1 MDLDGQTAII
11 TGSTRGIG
19 KALALELASHGVNI
33 TVTGKTTEPKEDMKG
48 TIYKT
53 AEEVEK
59 LGAEAL
65 PIEHDV
71 RDEDNCK
78 AVVDETIDEWG
89 KVDILINN
97 AGAIQMTSVED
108 TPPNRYDLLMEVN
121 ARGSYVMSHYVLP
134 HMKERDYG
142 HILMASPPIAT
153 NKTPGKTAY
162 GLSKIGMT
170 FVAQSLAEEVDRENI
185 GVNAFWPVTAIE
197 TRATRY
203 FNMGTEEMWRKP
215 QILCDMVREIVK
227 TEPGSLSGNALLDEP
242 FLREQGVEDFEQY
255 AVVEG
260 SEPPPL
266 SAQLFF
272 VDYPPSDEE

>member
-1 MDLDGQTAII
+1 MDLDGQVAII

-19 KALALELASHGVNI
+19 KQLALELADQGCNI
-33 TVTGKTTEPKEDMKG
+33 TVTGKTTEPKEEMEG
-48 TIYKT
+48 TIYTT
-53 AEEVEK
+53 AEAVEER
-59 LGAEAL
+59 GREAL

-78 AVVDETIDEWG
+78 KVVDETIDKWG
-89 KVDILINN
+89 RVDILINN
-97 AGAIQMTSVED
+97 AGAIQMSSVEE
-108 TPPNRYDLLMEVN
+108 TPPKRYDLLMDVN

-142 HILMASPPIAT
+142 HILMASPPIET
-153 NKTPGKTAY
+153 NMTPGKTAY

-170 FVAQSLAEEVDRENI
+170 FIAQSLAEEVSDHNI

-203 FNMGTEEMWRKP
+203 FNMGTEEMWRTP
-215 QILCDMVREIVK
+215 RILCDTVREIVK
-227 TEPGSLSGNALLDEP
+227 KRPGDFSGNAILDQP
-242 FLREQGVEDFEQY
+242 FLEDHGVEDFDQY
-255 AVVEG
+255 NVVEDA
-260 SEPPPL
+260 EPPPL

-272 VDYPPSDEE
+272 VDYPNDGE